1 MDGGVKMA
9 EIKWK
14 TKEELE
20 AERNQPSPIE
30 TLEQS
35 QTDLIFTLM
44 MNGVI

>member
-1 MDGGVKMA
+1 MA

-14 TKEELE
+14 TKEEIE
-20 AERNQPSPIE
+20 AERNKPNPVE
-30 TLEQS
+30 ALEQS